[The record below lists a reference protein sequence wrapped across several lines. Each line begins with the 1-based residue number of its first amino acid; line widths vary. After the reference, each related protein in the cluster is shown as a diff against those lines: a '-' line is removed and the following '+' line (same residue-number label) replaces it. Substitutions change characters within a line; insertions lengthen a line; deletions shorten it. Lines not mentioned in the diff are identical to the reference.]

1 MGHRGTIVIAGN
13 VGITISSILLL
24 AFLSVTLTGAA
35 QNANKEATQIRQACD
50 SAKNYPAQ
58 HKNDA
63 LLFSAVPQNQDPARD
78 RWRRLTA
85 RGEFDAAANNGNST
99 ASVWMRNAKVEFVE
113 AVFRNQFGDSTQSVQ
128 YCFRPDGTLAQLHS
142 ELKSFHS
149 DLRVVREIEFNDAG
163 KQILKTTQSFN
174 LTSGQPQKIPM
185 DFWDFPPP
193 VFAHVS
199 ELPFAK
205 QL

>member
-1 MGHRGTIVIAGN
+1 MGHRGTIVIAGI
-13 VGITISSILLL
+13 VGTTISAILLL
-24 AFLSVTLTGAA
+24 ASLSATPPGAA
-35 QNANKEATQIRQACD
+35 QNTNKDATQIRQACD
-50 SAKNYPAQ
+50 SEKKYAAQ

-78 RWRRLTA
+78 RWRRLTS

-99 ASVWMRNAKVEFVE
+99 ASVWMRNGKVELVE

-149 DLRVVREIEFNDAG
+149 DLRVVREFEFDDAG
-163 KQILKTTQSFN
+163 KQILKTSQSFN
-174 LTSGQPQKIPM
+174 LTMGQPQKIPV

-193 VFAHVS
+193 VFARVS
-199 ELPFAK
+199 DLPFAK

>member
-13 VGITISSILLL
+13 VGITIHTILLL
-24 AFLSVTLTGAA
+24 AFLSVALTGAA
-35 QNANKEATQIRQACD
+35 QNANKEATQIRQACV
-50 SAKNYPAQ
+50 SKKNYAAQ

-78 RWRRLTA
+78 RWRRLTS
-85 RGEFDAAANNGNST
+85 RGEFEAAANNGNST
-99 ASVWMRNAKVEFVE
+99 ASAWMRNAKVEFVE

-128 YCFRPDGTLAQLHS
+128 YCFRPNGTLAQLHS

-149 DLRVVREIEFNDAG
+149 DLRVVRQIEFDDAS
-163 KQILKTTQSFN
+163 KQLLKTTQSFN
-174 LTSGQPQKIPM
+174 LTSGQPQKIPA

-193 VFAHVS
+193 VFARVS
-199 ELPFAK
+199 DLPFAK